1 MNKFNFLKDKTITD
15 LSDYGVRVAII
26 DNFLLEK
33 SINILFGP
41 AGLGKT
47 WLLFAVSKYCTSKGY
62 DVVYLDSDNGV
73 DTVKDR
79 KYDLHIQQM
88 GAKMHYINGDM
99 LDSRADMEQTITDIE
114 INNINE
120 LLTERDFRVTY

>member
-15 LSDYGVRVAII
+15 LSDYGVRVAIL
-26 DNFLLEK
+26 DYFLLEK

-62 DVVYLDSDNGV
+62 DVVYLNVNEEGLISLNDLEMTMTK
-73 DTVKDR
+73 DTLLVS
-79 KYDLHIQQM
+79 II
-88 GAKMHYINGDM
+88 G
-99 LDSRADMEQTITDIE
+99 
-114 INNINE
+114 INNI
-120 LLTERDFRVTY
+120 TVV